1 MFTKILCQINDVGFT
16 RKPQT
21 LQEYG
26 KLREKIIQTGWQ
38 SLSED
43 EFVERVTLRG
53 TAFYSCLF
61 NGRDLMETGREKE
74 CWRMQTLIGLD
85 FDHCTV
91 SPEEMCAIYA
101 EQGLDP
107 WLCYGT
113 FSDGTEV
120 MEGKR
125 SYRIL
130 WRVEP
135 NLNATYTQVHEFIKN
150 LAAMTPHA
158 DKNAM
163 TVTRMWQGSRS
174 GPIIYDPTAP
184 ELIIA

>member
-1 MFTKILCQINDVGFT
+1 MNKVLCQINSKGFT
-16 RKPQT
+16 QKPQT

-38 SLSED
+38 ALTEG
-43 EFVERVTLRG
+43 EFIHKVTEKG
-53 TAFYSCLF
+53 YAFYGCLF
-61 NGRDLMETGREKE
+61 NGHDLMETGREKE

-101 EQGLDP
+101 EQGFDP
-107 WLCYGT
+107 WLSYET
-113 FSDGTEV
+113 FSSRQNLGEF
-120 MEGKR
+120 

-135 NLNATYTQVHEFIKN
+135 NLNSSYDRVHSLIKRMGG
-150 LAAMTPHA
+150 MTPYA

-163 TVTRMWQGSRS
+163 TVTRLWQGSRS
-174 GPIIYDPTAP
+174 GPVHYDSTAP
-184 ELIIA
+184 FLKV